1 MVMRCREPVSDEE
14 LNAYVDGELPRAERQ
29 KLAQLIMVDARLRER
44 VSQLERVRTL
54 VRLAFAETGEVGGK
68 R

>member
-14 LNAYVDGELPRAERQ
+14 LNAYVDGELLRAERQ
-29 KLAQLIMVDARLRER
+29 KLAQLIVVDARLRER

-54 VRLAFAETGEVGGK
+54 VRLAFAKTGEVGGK